1 MALIQKDEMSRF
13 YVVAGMSLAA
23 DTRLYAGGQ
32 AVNVDIAQCEHCGR
46 KYWHVPDIV
55 EVQLDHLGKRG
66 FVESL
71 WNSALL
77 PIFREDL
84 FELWERHRLTGLGRK
99 PVTIA
104 AWYRES
110 NKPMPPSIPKYH
122 VLTPQSAVR
131 LNRPSLKR
139 ATCPVCGI
147 GDYDFPL
154 LSNHLASGIEIDEA
168 SWDGSDFFGLA
179 GYRHLY
185 CSRRAA
191 EVTLA
196 SGPYRHFVFISQE
209 NFHRWEDFDIRKGW
223 TAKAYEQHVESFLV
237 RDIKDL

>member
-1 MALIQKDEMSRF
+1 MSRF
-13 YVVAGMSLAA
+13 YVVTGMSLAA

-32 AVNVDIAQCEHCGR
+32 AVNVDLAQCEHCGR
-46 KYWHVPDIV
+46 KYWHVPDVV

-66 FVESL
+66 FVEYL
-71 WNSALL
+71 WNSNLQ

-84 FELWERHRLTGLGRK
+84 FELWERHGLTGLGRK

-104 AWYRES
+104 AWYGKP
-110 NKPMPPSIPKYH
+110 NKPLPPSIPKYH
-122 VLTPQSAVR
+122 VLTPQSTVR

-154 LSNHLASGIEIDEA
+154 FKPLASGIEIDEA

-196 SGPYRHFVFISQE
+196 SGLNRHFVFIKPE
-209 NFHRWEDFDIRKGW
+209 DYLRWEDFDIRKGW
-223 TAKAYEQHVESFLV
+223 TAKAHDQYVEGFLI
-237 RDIKDL
+237 RNIKDL